1 LRRLGTGRGGNGPV
15 GWDQETAAIRQNDN
29 QVRPAMA
36 PPAAED
42 LENTALVRM
51 MAAND
56 SDERRDVIDLGS
68 VERLPSMR

>member
-1 LRRLGTGRGGNGPV
+1 
-15 GWDQETAAIRQNDN
+15 
-29 QVRPAMA
+29 MA

-68 VERLPSMR
+68 VERLPSIASIMTS